1 MISVR
6 VASIDDA
13 PSLLEIY
20 GYYVANTAITFECE
34 VPSLE
39 EFRERMRSTLG
50 VYPYL
55 VAEDDGRIIGYVY
68 ANRFRPREAFDWA
81 VKLSI
86 YIQKG
91 YHRKGIG
98 RLLYGKI
105 EDILRRQN
113 IANIYATIVEPL
125 DDSDRYLTGES
136 TRFHEAMGY
145 RRVAEYHGCGNKF
158 GRWYNLV
165 ETEKVIAEKNGPPE
179 EFIPFPRLSD
189 PLNGLTPS

>member
-1 MISVR
+1 MVTVR

-20 GYYVANTAITFECE
+20 GHYVANTAITFECKM
-34 VPSLE
+34 PSLE
-39 EFRERMRSTLG
+39 EFRERIRSTLE

-55 VAEDDGRIIGYVY
+55 VAEDEGKIVGYVY
-68 ANRFRPREAFDWA
+68 ANRFRPREAYDWA

-86 YIQKG
+86 YIREK

-98 RLLYGKI
+98 RILYERI
-105 EDILRRQN
+105 ERILRRQN
-113 IANIYATIVEPL
+113 ITNVYATIVEPTSE
-125 DDSDRYLTGES
+125 SDEYLTGES

-145 RRVAEYHGCGNKF
+145 RRVAVYHGCGYKF

-165 ETEKVIAEKNGPPE
+165 ETEKILIEKNGPPE
-179 EFIPFPRLSD
+179 EFIPFPKISD
-189 PLNGLTPS
+189 PMN

>member
-1 MISVR
+1 MVTIR
-6 VASIDDA
+6 IASIDDA

-20 GYYVANTAITFECE
+20 GYYVANTAITFECK
-34 VPSLE
+34 VPTIDD
-39 EFRERMRSTLG
+39 FRERIRSTLE

-55 VAEDDGRIIGYVY
+55 VAEDDGKTVGYVY

-86 YIQKG
+86 YIREG

-98 RLLYGKI
+98 RILYGKI
-105 EDILRRQN
+105 EDILRKQN
-113 IANIYATIVEPL
+113 VTNIYATIVEPMG
-125 DDSDRYLTGES
+125 DEDRYLTGES
-136 TRFHEAMGY
+136 TLFHGSMGY

-165 ETEKVIAEKNGPPE
+165 ETEKMIADKDGPPKR
-179 EFIPFPRLSD
+179 FIPFPELSD
-189 PLNGLTPS
+189 PLNE